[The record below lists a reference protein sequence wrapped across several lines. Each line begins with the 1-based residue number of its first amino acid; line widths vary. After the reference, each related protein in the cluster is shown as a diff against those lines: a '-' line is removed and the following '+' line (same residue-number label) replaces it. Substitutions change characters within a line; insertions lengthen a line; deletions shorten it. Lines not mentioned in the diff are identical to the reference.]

1 MHDRCLT
8 ARGAPRALLFSL
20 LGVTVLM
27 LLAPLVMGIAN
38 VSYVSIL
45 VIFGL
50 LALGLASAE
59 MSTQGR
65 SVVLG
70 LFWLGTATRLVIL
83 VVLHVL
89 AGSDGGPFLG
99 PDSTAFLHGSQQLAA
114 DGFRTSVHPIQTF
127 GDFAVAHY
135 YVFAGA
141 IRYLEA
147 DLFSLQLLNC
157 CFTALVGPLM
167 FSVTRLTVPAA
178 AFPLGI
184 IVTLFPSL
192 ITLSALDLLK
202 DPSVL
207 FFTTLAVWAGV
218 RLLHA
223 QSTGARA
230 AWALVGCVSL
240 LYLRLDRFY
249 VAAYLEGAVILAVLF
264 GLLTRRNCLRSWR
277 PLIWLLVVLA
287 VAEVV
292 PTRLGWPGSPSLMSR
307 SFGWALEVPQL
318 RDYGPG
324 LLDRTQLSEAEVGA
338 DVIQGGGDS
347 TDGTNEGLARVDSE
361 LGSGRAGWPWYA
373 VAIATIVLSLAVPC
387 VRRLFARR
395 VEHLVLLAIAL
406 GGVGS
411 VLVAPTFAANIF
423 RRLYGPFVWIM
434 PSEWSIRHILTYDYL
449 MYPGMLLWYFLL
461 PFMLLGLVGVGWRVL
476 KREALNP
483 DLVGI
488 WAFTVIYCAQY
499 LLFNFS
505 YRHRETLFPFLLIF
519 GFLGL
524 PILERRRWRWA
535 YGGYWMT
542 LLVVAIWHLVT
553 RARFAV
559 S

>member
-240 LYLRLDRFY
+240 LYLQ
-249 VAAYLEGAVILAVLF
+249 I
-264 GLLTRRNCLRSWR
+264 
-277 PLIWLLVVLA
+277 
-287 VAEVV
+287 
-292 PTRLGWPGSPSLMSR
+292 
-307 SFGWALEVPQL
+307 
-318 RDYGPG
+318 
-324 LLDRTQLSEAEVGA
+324 
-338 DVIQGGGDS
+338 
-347 TDGTNEGLARVDSE
+347 
-361 LGSGRAGWPWYA
+361 GRAH
-373 VAIATIVLSLAVPC
+373 V
-387 VRRLFARR
+387 
-395 VEHLVLLAIAL
+395 
-406 GGVGS
+406 
-411 VLVAPTFAANIF
+411 
-423 RRLYGPFVWIM
+423 
-434 PSEWSIRHILTYDYL
+434 
-449 MYPGMLLWYFLL
+449 
-461 PFMLLGLVGVGWRVL
+461 
-476 KREALNP
+476 
-483 DLVGI
+483 
-488 WAFTVIYCAQY
+488 
-499 LLFNFS
+499 
-505 YRHRETLFPFLLIF
+505 
-519 GFLGL
+519 
-524 PILERRRWRWA
+524 
-535 YGGYWMT
+535 
-542 LLVVAIWHLVT
+542 
-553 RARFAV
+553 
-559 S
+559 